1 MSVLKVDTITKADGT
16 GSLSVPA
23 ESGTVVTTA
32 SPSLG
37 RRNIIINGAMQVAQR
52 GTSAASTGWGQQAY
66 RTVDRWQTQFNAS
79 TTTGTATQEQITDQS
94 TTIGHPYYT
103 RFTVDTAQTTVD
115 STARFTLKQVI
126 ENSVFNHLNWGTSAA
141 KDLTLSFWVRSNIT
155 GTFSTA
161 FRWHDSTGTVSS
173 YTSEYTISTANT
185 WEYKTISIPAPSLST
200 TAYSEFNV
208 EAAQL
213 RFSLMTGSTQ
223 AGTVDAW
230 QTPANT
236 WGSSNQTNL
245 FATSGNTFDI
255 TGVQLEVGS
264 VATPFEHRSYGE
276 ELALCQRYY
285 QQYDYTAVY
294 QTVLAPTFNISTSDA
309 FGTFFFAVPMR
320 VTPSFS
326 TNGAGNFRLNNN
338 SVDEVCS
345 NVYHQTP
352 TVYGT
357 AIRFVKTTANLLNGG
372 ISYVNTQLDNDASL
386 RFDAE
391 L

>member
-1 MSVLKVDTITKADGT
+1 MSKARELADVIGTQDTTENVLQ
-16 GSLSVPA
+16 
-23 ESGTVVTTA
+23 
-32 SPSLG
+32 G
-37 RRNIIINGAMQVAQR
+37 RKNLIINGAMQVAQR

-276 ELALCQRYY
+276 ELALCMRYY
-285 QQYDYTAVY
+285 QAHGQIHGNVIRTNYVNGNVNDSGHGYSELMQY
-294 QTVLAPTFNISTSDA
+294 P
-309 FGTFFFAVPMR
+309 VPMR
-320 VTPSFS
+320 
-326 TNGAGNFRLNNN
+326 A
-338 SVDEVCS
+338 
-345 NVYHQTP
+345 TP
-352 TVYGT
+352 TVT
-357 AIRFVKTTANLLNGG
+357 SSDSAVVANATTATGTRFYRANT
-372 ISYVNTQLDNDASL
+372 ISPGQSNQFSTIPT
-386 RFDAE
+386 FDAE